1 MVGGDEGRGE
11 EYALVVW
18 VLVDLIDVLHDDLV
32 LLLLGGGEEEDVALH
47 AVDEETR
54 DYLNI
59 RIRLLDS
66 LQVLLAVVLARI
78 EDHSLCFVSP
88 LLPEVVIA
96 GDEVIEFL
104 HVLD

>member
-1 MVGGDEGRGE
+1 M
-11 EYALVVW
+11 
-18 VLVDLIDVLHDDLV
+18 LHDDLI
-32 LLLLGGGEEEDVALH
+32 LLILGRGEEEDVALH

-66 LQVLLAVVLARI
+66 LQVLLAVVFARI
-78 EDHSLCFVSP
+78 QDYSLCFIGP

-96 GDEVIEFL
+96 GNEVIELL
-104 HVLD
+104 HVFD